1 MKNEVYSTISAVL
14 QPGSVDALKQVVTS
28 DKINGVDLCTDV
40 LLYNQMK
47 TFTEAMTISGDL
59 TVTEGDQNSNELLT

>member
-1 MKNEVYSTISAVL
+1 MKNQDYSSISAVL

-40 LLYNQMK
+40 LLYTQMK
-47 TFTEAMTISGDL
+47 SFTEELTISGDL
-59 TVTEGDQNSNELLT
+59 TVTEGDQNTN